1 LALDAF
7 ILFKGP
13 HGRLRKQ
20 EEISGIITGRGKAP
34 GTEQARAFRNKREAP
49 WEAESAYK
57 ILDFWAN
64 VPISRQTKGRS
75 ELGSR
80 C

>member
-1 LALDAF
+1 MVTLWRLTPLSSSKVLTEGLGSRRRLAGLSQ
-7 ILFKGP
+7 GE
-13 HGRLRKQ
+13 GRP
-20 EEISGIITGRGKAP
+20 RGL
-34 GTEQARAFRNKREAP
+34 NKREAP
-49 WEAESAYK
+49 WEGESAYK